1 MGYDITAC
9 LLGLVL
15 LVHMLSLNQ
24 SSPMLFRTTMKALGD
39 LSVNNMQS

>member
-9 LLGLVL
+9 LLVLVL
-15 LVHMLSLNQ
+15 LHMLSLNQ
-24 SSPMLFRTTMKALGD
+24 SYPMLFRTTMKALGD